1 MHQRDAARPARRA
14 PKAVKAPT
22 TRVVTGGLGALIC
35 GALALG
41 GLGGP
46 AAAATTTP
54 GAPAMPAELRPGS
67 VTAPVFPMRD
77 VPAFAGPTHVEA
89 RTRAWNGR
97 TDQRYRVPTP
107 PGSVLL
113 WGDWDRDG
121 AFTPAVYTNGHWV
134 IYDAMI
140 GPSPTPAREFDYGAP
155 GDKPIAGDFN
165 RDGRT
170 DVGVVRGNVWLLR
183 SAPTA
188 GATWR
193 RFAFGRAT
201 DVPLTGDWDGN
212 GRDGIGVRRGARWF
226 LVQAPRGRAPA
237 YSFAFGRAG
246 DTSVVGDWDGNGA
259 DTVGVVRGGHWY
271 LRDRLSR
278 TPHRGMTKRE
288 RRREARSTVT
298 RRDIR
303 LPREAGAVPAPW
315 PTPGGPQ
322 AAACPTASASV
333 ANRDQASPYVRPSRL
348 LDKELPYDPAN
359 PALSTD
365 PVYQLRTSLL
375 DAERY
380 LLGAQYL
387 DRWYSKRREHF
398 TDVLARFITEQQE
411 YAVRRPAMAALT
423 TAVAART
430 RAHNDGLVGRTRDEA
445 IRYTDWLVRSIACD
459 HVAVTPGGWGGGW
472 QTAHWAQLAGEAG
485 WLVWDYLTPQTREY
499 VAQMV
504 VYEADH
510 LLTTPV
516 DYWADASGTVSA
528 EDKGNT
534 HAEEDSWNAALLE
547 LAVSMMPQHPQAG
560 NWRRKAVDLEIG
572 AYATLNDI
580 NSGTMIN
587 GVTLADRLDG
597 ANVYNDGTVENHQ
610 VIQPDY
616 MTNIQQNWWAVDFA
630 GLAGRRAPVASIVNG
645 SLVYGAFTTKSFT
658 AGDPSPA
665 NGAPFAQPGGT
676 IYRPGSNDIY
686 FPQPTIWGA
695 PRRAHFVSFDAH
707 AYAYGLDTA
716 AAWPARDALAA
727 HVAGQQAL
735 VASDGTGDGRT
746 YNLDP
751 AVANSQD
758 TYNGREEYAASQLA
772 EGWLALYVSR
782 NAWDKQFNL
791 PALDDSHYAPVPP
804 MTTAE
809 TGWKSLPDGS
819 SPQRERLSP

>member
-1 MHQRDAARPARRA
+1 
-14 PKAVKAPT
+14 
-22 TRVVTGGLGALIC
+22 
-35 GALALG
+35 
-41 GLGGP
+41 
-46 AAAATTTP
+46 
-54 GAPAMPAELRPGS
+54 
-67 VTAPVFPMRD
+67 
-77 VPAFAGPTHVEA
+77 
-89 RTRAWNGR
+89 
-97 TDQRYRVPTP
+97 
-107 PGSVLL
+107 
-113 WGDWDRDG
+113 
-121 AFTPAVYTNGHWV
+121 
-134 IYDAMI
+134 
-140 GPSPTPAREFDYGAP
+140 
-155 GDKPIAGDFN
+155 
-165 RDGRT
+165 
-170 DVGVVRGNVWLLR
+170 
-183 SAPTA
+183 
-188 GATWR
+188 
-193 RFAFGRAT
+193 
-201 DVPLTGDWDGN
+201 
-212 GRDGIGVRRGARWF
+212 
-226 LVQAPRGRAPA
+226 
-237 YSFAFGRAG
+237 
-246 DTSVVGDWDGNGA
+246 
-259 DTVGVVRGGHWY
+259 
-271 LRDRLSR
+271 
-278 TPHRGMTKRE
+278 MTKRE

-303 LPREAGAVPAPW
+303 VPREAGAVPAPW
-315 PTPGGPQ
+315 PSPGGPQ
-322 AAACPTASASV
+322 AAACPTASAGVS
-333 ANRDQASPYVRPSRL
+333 NRDQASPYVRPSVL

-359 PALSTD
+359 PALSSD
-365 PVYQLRTSLL
+365 PVFQLRTSLL
-375 DAERY
+375 DSERY

-398 TDVLARFITEQQE
+398 TDVLARFSTEQQE

-430 RAHNDGLVGRTRDEA
+430 RAHNDSLVGRTRDEA

-504 VYEADH
+504 VYEADR

-516 DYWADASGTVSA
+516 DYWADASGVVSA

-547 LAVSMMPQHPQAG
+547 LAVSMMPHHPQAA

-580 NSGTMIN
+580 NSGTVIN
-587 GVTLADRLDG
+587 GISLADRLDG

-630 GLAGRRAPVASIVNG
+630 GLAGRKAPVAAILNG
-645 SLVYGAFTTKSFT
+645 DLVYGAFTTRSFT
-658 AGDPSPA
+658 AGAASPA
-665 NGAPFAQPGGT
+665 NGAPFAEPGGT

-686 FPQPTIWGA
+686 FPQPTIWGT
-695 PRRAHFVSFDAH
+695 PRRAHFVGFDAH
-707 AYAYGLDTA
+707 AYAYGLDGA

-751 AVANSQD
+751 AVANTQD
-758 TYNGREEYAASQLA
+758 SYNGREEYASSQLA

-782 NAWDKQFNL
+782 NAWDQQFNL
-791 PALDDSHYAPVPP
+791 PALDNSPYAPVPP

-809 TGWKSLPDGS
+809 TGWKSLPHGS
-819 SPQRERLSP
+819 SPREERLSP